1 MRDINVVVLVG
12 RLTRDSELK
21 YTKSGMPIARFSI
34 AVNRSKKQDDQWVD
48 ETSFFDIDFWGK
60 GAEAV
65 NRYLTKG
72 QQIAVEGELRQD
84 RWEQDGQSRS
94 KIIVNASNVRLLGS
108 AQAGQG
114 NGAYQRPQQQS
125 SPNEGAAEQRGAA
138 NGNQPSQ
145 AADTFDDDIPF

>member
-34 AVNRSKKQDDQWVD
+34 AVNRSRKQDDQWVD

-84 RWEQDGQSRS
+84 RWEQDGQPRN
-94 KIIVNASNVRLLGS
+94 KVVVNASNVRLLGN
-108 AQAGQG
+108 AQSGQG
-114 NGAYQRPQQQS
+114 SGSYQKPQQQS
-125 SPNEGAAEQRGAA
+125 SPNDGAAERRGSSS
-138 NGNQPSQ
+138 GGQPSQ
-145 AADTFDDDIPF
+145 VADTFDDDIPF